1 MWVLACGDDN
11 LILLSTEE
19 GVVALEADG
28 NRFDARFAQELNEC
42 LYWYY
47 QKVLTDDRA
56 VQALAWIAERYTGYA
71 KGDWTYSVQG
81 TMQSGRPDTSLGDTI
96 VTMYLAWKAFKRLNC
111 RPSVA
116 NAERVLYDTYRS
128 VGMRIKP
135 GALKI
140 HRNPYHAEFCS
151 SVFWPT
157 DPSVVRGGWVLGPK
171 PGRMLSRLFWAR
183 IDVPNALLAAEA
195 KQRALAVRDLAS
207 PVPMLHDVVELV
219 LRRNRGVESTRA
231 QRRRICDE
239 TKRRTQAKYL
249 PYDAAEVLPWF
260 CERYNLTVDQVEA
273 AIQDLNNT
281 KGPVLLRGV
290 VWETIRSRD
299 LGA

>member
-1 MWVLACGDDN
+1 
-11 LILLSTEE
+11 
-19 GVVALEADG
+19 
-28 NRFDARFAQELNEC
+28 
-42 LYWYY
+42 
-47 QKVLTDDRA
+47 
-56 VQALAWIAERYTGYA
+56 
-71 KGDWTYSVQG
+71 
-81 TMQSGRPDTSLGDTI
+81 
-96 VTMYLAWKAFKRLNC
+96 
-111 RPSVA
+111 
-116 NAERVLYDTYRS
+116 
-128 VGMRIKP
+128 
-135 GALKI
+135 
-140 HRNPYHAEFCS
+140 
-151 SVFWPT
+151 
-157 DPSVVRGGWVLGPK
+157 
-171 PGRMLSRLFWAR
+171 MLSRLFWAR